1 MLIHKF
7 VVSITLTLLVS
18 LVMVKCQS
26 FSFKK
31 NQELSSDEQDGR
43 SIQIELVLYNKC
55 SHGEILL
62 KGKKVT
68 AIAGGNSSR
77 LVLTSV
83 GMDSTLTIH
92 SNGTFLCFNK
102 GGRLVN
108 KVRPVTRALLRHPPK
123 SAPFIWAH

>member
-1 MLIHKF
+1 MQGGLSRCEAINDSERVLWRRKYQERF
-7 VVSITLTLLVS
+7 RSFQ
-18 LVMVKCQS
+18 VKCQS

-68 AIAGGNSSR
+68 AIAGGNSS
-77 LVLTSV
+77 
-83 GMDSTLTIH
+83 
-92 SNGTFLCFNK
+92 K
-102 GGRLVN
+102 
-108 KVRPVTRALLRHPPK
+108 
-123 SAPFIWAH
+123 